1 MPGLPYLRK
10 LSLDDFKISFILF
23 FRVLKYGNISQ
34 KSWKLNTTT
43 FSFQAFCALEK
54 PAAGY
59 VSQRESESSR
69 LVGCC
74 SGDKF
79 LSLGESSC
87 PSSPF
92 CTRHDLLSGQ
102 YSPDGHTHGLVVEST
117 WQWAVTFYLQRG
129 TSTQTSLPS
138 FDPGN
143 GFDPSLQRQD
153 LSNQLPDHVD
163 SFTAVLWMDL
173 SSCKLQN
180 F

>member
-1 MPGLPYLRK
+1 MPGLPYLRA
-10 LSLDDFKISFILF
+10 LSLDYFIISVIMSL
-23 FRVLKYGNISQ
+23 RVLKYGNISQ

-102 YSPDGHTHGLVVEST
+102 YSPDGHTHGLVVEYMT
-117 WQWAVTFYLQRG
+117 VN
-129 TSTQTSLPS
+129 
-138 FDPGN
+138 GN
-143 GFDPSLQRQD
+143 FLHAARYEHAD
-153 LSNQLPDHVD
+153 LITE
-163 SFTAVLWMDL
+163 F
-173 SSCKLQN
+173 
-180 F
+180 